1 MPLLLY
7 VKKTEIK
14 ILLRRL
20 CTWVNA
26 FKLPYDLMEMSVFKD
41 ENLSFNLQQSPLP
54 HMVAPA
60 CTPRAAVAG
69 EGETGGLQGPTKLVS
84 LASL

>member
-1 MPLLLY
+1 
-7 VKKTEIK
+7 
-14 ILLRRL
+14 
-20 CTWVNA
+20 
-26 FKLPYDLMEMSVFKD
+26 MSVFKD

-54 HMVAPA
+54 HTWWLPPVP
-60 CTPRAAVAG
+60 PELRWQV